1 MEVLRPEPDLA
12 TTHHPN
18 FQEKIVMER
27 ARKLELAITLLVPL
41 VSMNIISAFFS
52 LCFGEDKE
60 IIACSQPPFTV
71 GKQHNLDVKI

>member
-27 ARKLELAITLLVPL
+27 EQKLELAIFLLVPL
-41 VSMNIISAFFS
+41 VSMDIISAFFDCVLEKTKKLKPAVS
-52 LCFGEDKE
+52 RHL
-60 IIACSQPPFTV
+60 
-71 GKQHNLDVKI
+71 L